1 MSKLTGITVEPGIV
15 SGKVIIVEDVF
26 FDINSNSIDAAST
39 WKEHQRLDIAI
50 ETSKRELRVIQDNR
64 EFSIS
69 LGDEAIL
76 EAQIMMLEDPYFIRD
91 IREVID
97 QKKTAEYAVNF
108 VKDALTASFD
118 TIDDAYLRARRN
130 DVIDLTER
138 IIANLLDTPRVDL
151 SLLDSDTII
160 VAKELPPS
168 ITASLDKKFVK
179 GVVLESGAK
188 HSHTGLLLMSKG
200 IPALFNV
207 EDAIHHARN
216 HNFAILN
223 SHESI
228 INFAPTTEELDA
240 VSIVKEDDSNVEL
253 TKETYSKDHVKIKV
267 SANVSIQSSVEE
279 AIRYKAEGVGLMR
292 TEFMF
297 MSHDDFPK
305 ESDENRVYESVVK
318 SLEDVTFRLLDIGG
332 DKFLPYHPKELLDE
346 INPALGTR
354 GVRFLK
360 LHEQT
365 LRQQIRAIIRASRF
379 GTVKIMVPMVTS
391 VEEFL
396 WIQNILREE
405 EIHLR
410 MTEQKIPLG
419 AMIETP
425 ASAIHVDSF
434 AKYADFLSI
443 GTNDLT
449 QFLLAFDRTSPNFDT
464 LAQSMH
470 PSIFKVIRNVV
481 ISGKKHDI
489 PVSICGVLAQNI
501 EAIPILL
508 GLGIRHISIDPNK
521 MVEVKTKISQL
532 KIKQLRRL
540 RPLINHIE
548 TEEEIL
554 SVARR
559 LNQST

>member
-15 SGKVIIVEDVF
+15 SGKVVVIRDVN
-26 FDINSNSIDAAST
+26 FDINKNEVDAASI
-39 WKEHQRLDIAI
+39 WREHQRLDIAI

-76 EAQIMMLEDPYFIRD
+76 EAQIMMLEDPYFIED
-91 IREVID
+91 IRDVIN
-97 QKKTAEYAVNF
+97 KGKTAEYAVNF
-108 VKDALTASFD
+108 VKEALTESFNA
-118 TIDDAYLRARRN
+118 IEDAYLRARRN

-138 IIANLLDTPRVDL
+138 IIANLLYTPRVDFSQL
-151 SLLDSDTII
+151 NSDTII

-168 ITASLDKKFVK
+168 ITASLDKKYIK

-207 EDAIHHARN
+207 GDVLSYAEDSHYV
-216 HNFAILN
+216 ILN
-223 SHESI
+223 SADGV
-228 INFAPTTEELDA
+228 INFSPTKEELEA
-240 VSIVKEDDSNVEL
+240 IFLMKEKNEQIEL
-253 TKETYSKDHVKIKV
+253 TKDTYSKDHVKIRV
-267 SANVSIQSSVEE
+267 SANVSVQSSVEE
-279 AIRYKAEGVGLMR
+279 AIQYKADGAGLMR
-292 TEFMF
+292 TEFMY
-297 MSHDDFPK
+297 MSHNDFPK
-305 ESDENRVYESVVK
+305 ETDENRVYETVVK
-318 SLEDVTFRLLDIGG
+318 SLNDVTFRLLDIGG
-332 DKFLPYHPKELLDE
+332 DKFLPYHPKDLLDE
-346 INPALGTR
+346 VNPALGTR

-360 LHEQT
+360 LHERT

-396 WIQNILREE
+396 WIKNILNEE
-405 EIHLR
+405 KIHLR
-410 MTEQKIPLG
+410 MTDKIDLG

-425 ASAIHVDSF
+425 AAAIHVDSF
-434 AKYADFLSI
+434 AKHADFLSI

-449 QFLLAFDRTSPNFDT
+449 QFLLAFDRTSPNFDL

-481 ISGKKHDI
+481 MSGKKYDI
-489 PVSICGVLAQNI
+489 PVSICGVLGQNL
-501 EAIPILL
+501 EALPILL

-521 MVEVKTKISQL
+521 MVEVKTRISQL
-532 KIKQLRRL
+532 KIKQLQRL
-540 RPLINHIE
+540 RPLLAQIE
-548 TEEEIL
+548 TEEELL
-554 SVARR
+554 SIARK
-559 LNQST
+559 LDKST

>member
-15 SGKVIIVEDVF
+15 SGKVVVIRDVN
-26 FDINSNSIDAAST
+26 FDINKNEVDAASI
-39 WKEHQRLDIAI
+39 WREHQRLDIAI

-76 EAQIMMLEDPYFIRD
+76 EAQIMMLEDPYFIED
-91 IREVID
+91 IREAI
-97 QKKTAEYAVNF
+97 KKGKTAEYAVNF
-108 VKDALTASFD
+108 VKEALTESFNA
-118 TIDDAYLRARRN
+118 IEDAYLRARRN

-138 IIANLLDTPRVDL
+138 IIANLLDTPRVDFSQL
-151 SLLDSDTII
+151 NSDTII

-168 ITASLDKKFVK
+168 ITASLDKKYIK

-207 EDAIHHARN
+207 GNVLSYAEDSHY
-216 HNFAILN
+216 AILN
-223 SHESI
+223 SADGV
-228 INFAPTTEELDA
+228 INFSPTKEELEA
-240 VSIVKEDDSNVEL
+240 IFLMKEKNEQIEL
-253 TKETYSKDHVKIKV
+253 TKDTYSKDHVKIRV
-267 SANVSIQSSVEE
+267 SANVSVQSSVEE
-279 AIRYKAEGVGLMR
+279 AIQYKADGAGLMR
-292 TEFMF
+292 TEFMY
-297 MSHDDFPK
+297 MSHNDFPK
-305 ESDENRVYESVVK
+305 ETDENRVYESVVK
-318 SLEDVTFRLLDIGG
+318 ALDDVTFRLLDIGG
-332 DKFLPYHPKELLDE
+332 DKFLPYHPKDLLDE
-346 INPALGTR
+346 VNPALGTR

-360 LHEQT
+360 LHERT

-396 WIQNILREE
+396 WIKNILNEE
-405 EIHLR
+405 KIHLR
-410 MTEQKIPLG
+410 MTDKIDLG

-425 ASAIHVDSF
+425 AAAIHVDSF
-434 AKYADFLSI
+434 AKHADFLSI

-449 QFLLAFDRTSPNFDT
+449 QFLLAFDRTSPNFDL

-481 ISGKKHDI
+481 MSGKKYDI
-489 PVSICGVLAQNI
+489 PVSICGVLGQNL
-501 EAIPILL
+501 EALPILL

-521 MVEVKTKISQL
+521 MVEVKTRISQL
-532 KIKQLRRL
+532 KIKQLQRL
-540 RPLINHIE
+540 RPLLAQIE
-548 TEEEIL
+548 TEEELL
-554 SVARR
+554 SIARK
-559 LNQST
+559 LDKST

>member
-15 SGKVIIVEDVF
+15 SGKVVVIRDVN
-26 FDINSNSIDAAST
+26 FDINKNEVDAASI
-39 WKEHQRLDIAI
+39 WREHQRLDIAI

-76 EAQIMMLEDPYFIRD
+76 EAQIMMLEDPYFIED
-91 IREVID
+91 IRDVIN
-97 QKKTAEYAVNF
+97 KGKTAEYAVNF
-108 VKDALTASFD
+108 VKEALTESFNA
-118 TIDDAYLRARRN
+118 IEDAYLRARRN

-138 IIANLLDTPRVDL
+138 IIANLLDTPRVDFSQL
-151 SLLDSDTII
+151 NSDTII

-168 ITASLDKKFVK
+168 ITASLDKKYIK

-207 EDAIHHARN
+207 GDVLSYAEDSHY
-216 HNFAILN
+216 AILN
-223 SHESI
+223 SADGV
-228 INFAPTTEELDA
+228 INFSPTKEELEA
-240 VSIVKEDDSNVEL
+240 IFLMKEKNEQIEL
-253 TKETYSKDHVKIKV
+253 TKDTYSKDHVKIRV
-267 SANVSIQSSVEE
+267 SANVSVQSSVEE
-279 AIRYKAEGVGLMR
+279 AIQYKADGAGLMR
-292 TEFMF
+292 TEFMY
-297 MSHDDFPK
+297 MSHNDFPK
-305 ESDENRVYESVVK
+305 ETDENRVYESVVK
-318 SLEDVTFRLLDIGG
+318 ALDDVTFRLLDIGG
-332 DKFLPYHPKELLDE
+332 DKFLPYHPEELLDE
-346 INPALGTR
+346 VNPALGTR

-360 LHEQT
+360 LHERT

-396 WIQNILREE
+396 WIKNILNEE
-405 EIHLR
+405 KIHLR
-410 MTEQKIPLG
+410 MTDKIDLG

-425 ASAIHVDSF
+425 AAAIHVDSF
-434 AKYADFLSI
+434 AKHADFLSI

-449 QFLLAFDRTSPNFDT
+449 QFLLAFDRTSPNFDL

-481 ISGKKHDI
+481 MSGKKYDI
-489 PVSICGVLAQNI
+489 PVSICGVLGQNL
-501 EAIPILL
+501 EALPILL

-521 MVEVKTKISQL
+521 MVEVKTRISQL
-532 KIKQLRRL
+532 KIKQLQRL
-540 RPLINHIE
+540 RPLLAQIE
-548 TEEEIL
+548 TEEELL
-554 SVARR
+554 SIARK
-559 LNQST
+559 LDKST

>member
-15 SGKVIIVEDVF
+15 SGKVVVIRDVN
-26 FDINSNSIDAAST
+26 FDINKNEVDAASI
-39 WKEHQRLDIAI
+39 WREHQRLDIAI

-76 EAQIMMLEDPYFIRD
+76 EAQIMMLEDPYFIED
-91 IREVID
+91 IRDVIN
-97 QKKTAEYAVNF
+97 KGKTAEYAVNF
-108 VKDALTASFD
+108 VKEALTESFNA
-118 TIDDAYLRARRN
+118 IEDAYLRARRN

-138 IIANLLDTPRVDL
+138 IIANLLDTPRVDFSQL
-151 SLLDSDTII
+151 NSDTII

-168 ITASLDKKFVK
+168 ITASLDKKYIK

-207 EDAIHHARN
+207 GDVLSYAEDSHY
-216 HNFAILN
+216 AILN
-223 SHESI
+223 SADGV
-228 INFAPTTEELDA
+228 INFSPTKEELEA
-240 VSIVKEDDSNVEL
+240 IFLMKEKNEQIEL
-253 TKETYSKDHVKIKV
+253 TKDTYSKDHVKIRV
-267 SANVSIQSSVEE
+267 SANVSVQSSVEE
-279 AIRYKAEGVGLMR
+279 AIQYKADGAGLMR
-292 TEFMF
+292 TEFMY
-297 MSHDDFPK
+297 MSHNDFPK
-305 ESDENRVYESVVK
+305 ETDENRVYESVVK
-318 SLEDVTFRLLDIGG
+318 ALDDVTFRLLDIGG
-332 DKFLPYHPKELLDE
+332 DKFLPYHPEELLDE
-346 INPALGTR
+346 VNPALGTR

-360 LHEQT
+360 LHERT

-396 WIQNILREE
+396 WIKNILNEE
-405 EIHLR
+405 KIHLR
-410 MTEQKIPLG
+410 MTDKIDLG

-425 ASAIHVDSF
+425 AAAIHVDSF
-434 AKYADFLSI
+434 AKHADFLSI

-449 QFLLAFDRTSPNFDT
+449 QFLLAFDRTSPNFDL

-481 ISGKKHDI
+481 MSGKKYDI
-489 PVSICGVLAQNI
+489 PVSICGVLGQNL
-501 EAIPILL
+501 EALPIIL

-521 MVEVKTKISQL
+521 MVEVKTRISQL
-532 KIKQLRRL
+532 KIKQLQRL
-540 RPLINHIE
+540 RPLLAQIE
-548 TEEEIL
+548 TEEELL
-554 SVARR
+554 SIARK
-559 LNQST
+559 LDKST

>member
-15 SGKVIIVEDVF
+15 SGKVVVVRDVN
-26 FDINSNSIDAAST
+26 FDINKNAVDAASI
-39 WKEHQRLDIAI
+39 WREHQRLDIAI

-76 EAQIMMLEDPYFIRD
+76 EAQIMMLEDPYFIEDIRD
-91 IREVID
+91 IIN
-97 QKKTAEYAVNF
+97 KGKTAEYAVNF
-108 VKDALTASFD
+108 VKEALTESFNA
-118 TIDDAYLRARRN
+118 IEDAYLRARRN

-138 IIANLLDTPRVDL
+138 IIANLLDTPRVDFSQL
-151 SLLDSDTII
+151 NSDTII

-168 ITASLDKKFVK
+168 ITASLDKKYIK

-207 EDAIHHARN
+207 GDVLSYAEDN
-216 HNFAILN
+216 HYAILN
-223 SHESI
+223 SADSVV
-228 INFAPTTEELDA
+228 NFSPTKEELKA
-240 VSIVKEDDSNVEL
+240 IFLMKEKNEQIEL
-253 TKETYSKDHVKIKV
+253 TKETYSKDHVKIRV
-267 SANVSIQSSVEE
+267 SANVSVQSSVEE
-279 AIRYKAEGVGLMR
+279 AIQYKAEGAGLMR
-292 TEFMF
+292 TEFMY

-305 ESDENRVYESVVK
+305 ETDENRVYESVVK
-318 SLEDVTFRLLDIGG
+318 ALHDVTFRLLDIGG
-332 DKFLPYHPKELLDE
+332 DKFLPYHPEELLDE
-346 INPALGTR
+346 VNPALGTR

-360 LHEQT
+360 LHERT

-396 WIQNILREE
+396 WIKNILNEE
-405 EIHLR
+405 KIHLR
-410 MTEQKIPLG
+410 MTDKIDLG

-425 ASAIHVDSF
+425 AAAIHVDSF
-434 AKYADFLSI
+434 AKHADFLSI

-449 QFLLAFDRTSPNFDT
+449 QFLLAFDRTSPNFDL

-481 ISGKKHDI
+481 MSGKKYDI
-489 PVSICGVLAQNI
+489 PVSICGVLGQNL
-501 EAIPILL
+501 EALPILL

-521 MVEVKTKISQL
+521 MVEVKTRISQL
-532 KIKQLRRL
+532 KIKQLQRL
-540 RPLINHIE
+540 RPLLGQIE
-548 TEEEIL
+548 TEEELL
-554 SVARR
+554 SIARK
-559 LNQST
+559 LDKST

>member
-15 SGKVIIVEDVF
+15 SGKVVVIRDVN
-26 FDINSNSIDAAST
+26 FDINKNEVDAASI
-39 WKEHQRLDIAI
+39 WREHQRLDIAI

-76 EAQIMMLEDPYFIRD
+76 EAQIMMLEDPYFIED
-91 IREVID
+91 IRDVIN
-97 QKKTAEYAVNF
+97 KGKTAEYAVNF
-108 VKDALTASFD
+108 VKETLTESFNA
-118 TIDDAYLRARRN
+118 IEDAYLRARRN

-138 IIANLLDTPRVDL
+138 IIANLLDTPRVDFSQL
-151 SLLDSDTII
+151 NSDTII

-168 ITASLDKKFVK
+168 ITASLDKKYIK

-207 EDAIHHARN
+207 GDVLSYAEDSHY
-216 HNFAILN
+216 AILN
-223 SHESI
+223 SADGV
-228 INFAPTTEELDA
+228 INFSPTKEELEA
-240 VSIVKEDDSNVEL
+240 IFLMKEKNEQIEL
-253 TKETYSKDHVKIKV
+253 TKDTYSKDHVKIRV
-267 SANVSIQSSVEE
+267 SANVSVQSSVEE
-279 AIRYKAEGVGLMR
+279 AIQYKADGAGLMR
-292 TEFMF
+292 TEFMY
-297 MSHDDFPK
+297 MSHNDFPK
-305 ESDENRVYESVVK
+305 ETDENRVYESVVK
-318 SLEDVTFRLLDIGG
+318 ALDDVTFRLLDIGG
-332 DKFLPYHPKELLDE
+332 DKFLPYHPEELLDE
-346 INPALGTR
+346 VNPALGTR

-360 LHEQT
+360 LHERT

-396 WIQNILREE
+396 WIKNILNEE
-405 EIHLR
+405 KIHLR
-410 MTEQKIPLG
+410 MTDKIDLG

-425 ASAIHVDSF
+425 AAAIHVDSF
-434 AKYADFLSI
+434 AKHADFLSI

-449 QFLLAFDRTSPNFDT
+449 QFLLAFDRTSPNFDL

-481 ISGKKHDI
+481 MSGKKYDI
-489 PVSICGVLAQNI
+489 PVSICGVLGQNL
-501 EAIPILL
+501 EALPILL

-521 MVEVKTKISQL
+521 MVEVKTRISQL
-532 KIKQLRRL
+532 KIKQLQRL
-540 RPLINHIE
+540 RPLLAQIE
-548 TEEEIL
+548 TEEELL
-554 SVARR
+554 SIARK
-559 LNQST
+559 LDKST

>member
-15 SGKVIIVEDVF
+15 SGKVVVIRDVN
-26 FDINSNSIDAAST
+26 FDINKNEVDAASI
-39 WKEHQRLDIAI
+39 WREHQRLDIAI

-76 EAQIMMLEDPYFIRD
+76 EAQIMMLEDPYFIED
-91 IREVID
+91 IRDVIN
-97 QKKTAEYAVNF
+97 KGKTAEYAVNF
-108 VKDALTASFD
+108 VKEALTESFNA
-118 TIDDAYLRARRN
+118 IEDAYLRARRN

-138 IIANLLDTPRVDL
+138 IIANLLDTPRVDFSQL
-151 SLLDSDTII
+151 NSDTII

-168 ITASLDKKFVK
+168 ITASLDKKYIK

-207 EDAIHHARN
+207 GDVLSYAEDSHY
-216 HNFAILN
+216 AILN
-223 SHESI
+223 SADGV
-228 INFAPTTEELDA
+228 INFSPTKEELEA
-240 VSIVKEDDSNVEL
+240 IFLMKEKNEQIEL
-253 TKETYSKDHVKIKV
+253 TKDTYSKDHVKIRV
-267 SANVSIQSSVEE
+267 SANVSVQSSVEE
-279 AIRYKAEGVGLMR
+279 AIQYKADGAGLMR
-292 TEFMF
+292 TEFMY
-297 MSHDDFPK
+297 MSHNDFPK
-305 ESDENRVYESVVK
+305 ETDENRVYESVVK
-318 SLEDVTFRLLDIGG
+318 ALDDVTFRLLDIGG
-332 DKFLPYHPKELLDE
+332 DKFLPYHPKDLLDE
-346 INPALGTR
+346 VNPALGTR

-360 LHEQT
+360 LHERT

-396 WIQNILREE
+396 WIKNILNEE
-405 EIHLR
+405 KIHLR
-410 MTEQKIPLG
+410 MTDKIDLG

-425 ASAIHVDSF
+425 AAAIHVDSF
-434 AKYADFLSI
+434 AKHADFLSI

-449 QFLLAFDRTSPNFDT
+449 QFLLAFDRTSPNFDL

-481 ISGKKHDI
+481 MSGKKYDI
-489 PVSICGVLAQNI
+489 PVSICGVLGQNL
-501 EAIPILL
+501 EALPILL

-521 MVEVKTKISQL
+521 MVEVKTRISQL
-532 KIKQLRRL
+532 KIKQLQRL
-540 RPLINHIE
+540 RPLLAQIE
-548 TEEEIL
+548 TEEELL
-554 SVARR
+554 SIARK
-559 LNQST
+559 LDKST

>member
-15 SGKVIIVEDVF
+15 SGKVVVIRDVN
-26 FDINSNSIDAAST
+26 FDINKNEVDAASI
-39 WKEHQRLDIAI
+39 WREHQRLDIAI

-76 EAQIMMLEDPYFIRD
+76 EAQIMMLEDPYFIED
-91 IREVID
+91 IRDVIN
-97 QKKTAEYAVNF
+97 KGKTAEYAVNF
-108 VKDALTASFD
+108 VKEALTESFNA
-118 TIDDAYLRARRN
+118 IEDAYLRARRN

-138 IIANLLDTPRVDL
+138 IIANLLDTPRVDFSQL
-151 SLLDSDTII
+151 NSDTII

-168 ITASLDKKFVK
+168 ITASLDKKYIK

-207 EDAIHHARN
+207 GDVLSYAEDSHY
-216 HNFAILN
+216 AILN
-223 SHESI
+223 SADGV
-228 INFAPTTEELDA
+228 INFSPTKEELEA
-240 VSIVKEDDSNVEL
+240 TFLMKEKNEQIEL
-253 TKETYSKDHVKIKV
+253 TKDTYSKDHVKIRV
-267 SANVSIQSSVEE
+267 SANVSVQSSVEE
-279 AIRYKAEGVGLMR
+279 AIQYKADGAGLMR
-292 TEFMF
+292 TEFMY
-297 MSHDDFPK
+297 MSHNDFPK
-305 ESDENRVYESVVK
+305 ETDENRVYESVVK
-318 SLEDVTFRLLDIGG
+318 ALDDVTFRLLDIGG
-332 DKFLPYHPKELLDE
+332 DKFLPYHPEELLDE
-346 INPALGTR
+346 VNPALGTR

-360 LHEQT
+360 LHERT

-396 WIQNILREE
+396 WIKNILNEE
-405 EIHLR
+405 KIHLR
-410 MTEQKIPLG
+410 MTDKIDLG

-425 ASAIHVDSF
+425 AAAIHVDSF
-434 AKYADFLSI
+434 AKHADFLSI

-449 QFLLAFDRTSPNFDT
+449 QFLLAFDRTSPNFDL

-481 ISGKKHDI
+481 MSGKKYDI
-489 PVSICGVLAQNI
+489 PVSICGVLGQNL
-501 EAIPILL
+501 EALPILL

-521 MVEVKTKISQL
+521 MVEVKTRISQL
-532 KIKQLRRL
+532 KIKQLQRL
-540 RPLINHIE
+540 RPLLAQIE
-548 TEEEIL
+548 TEEELL
-554 SVARR
+554 SIARK
-559 LNQST
+559 LDKST

>member
-15 SGKVIIVEDVF
+15 SGKVVVIRDVN
-26 FDINSNSIDAAST
+26 FDINKNEVDAASI
-39 WKEHQRLDIAI
+39 WREHQRLDIAI

-76 EAQIMMLEDPYFIRD
+76 EAQIMMLEDPYFIED
-91 IREVID
+91 IRDVIN
-97 QKKTAEYAVNF
+97 KGKTAEYAVNF
-108 VKDALTASFD
+108 VKEALTESFNA
-118 TIDDAYLRARRN
+118 IEDAYLRARRN

-138 IIANLLDTPRVDL
+138 IIANLLDTPRVDFSQL
-151 SLLDSDTII
+151 NSDTII

-168 ITASLDKKFVK
+168 ITASLDKKYIK

-207 EDAIHHARN
+207 GDVLSYAEDSHY
-216 HNFAILN
+216 AILN
-223 SHESI
+223 SADGVV
-228 INFAPTTEELDA
+228 NFSPTKEELEA
-240 VSIVKEDDSNVEL
+240 IFLMKEKNEQIEL
-253 TKETYSKDHVKIKV
+253 TKDTYSKDHVKIRV
-267 SANVSIQSSVEE
+267 SANVSVQSSVEE
-279 AIRYKAEGVGLMR
+279 AIQYKADGAGLMR
-292 TEFMF
+292 TEFMY
-297 MSHDDFPK
+297 MSHNDFPK
-305 ESDENRVYESVVK
+305 ETDENRVYESVVK
-318 SLEDVTFRLLDIGG
+318 ALDDVTFRLLDIGG
-332 DKFLPYHPKELLDE
+332 DKFLPYHPEELLDE
-346 INPALGTR
+346 VNPALGTR

-360 LHEQT
+360 LHERT

-396 WIQNILREE
+396 WIKNILNEE
-405 EIHLR
+405 KIHLR
-410 MTEQKIPLG
+410 MTDKIDLG

-425 ASAIHVDSF
+425 AAAIHVDSF
-434 AKYADFLSI
+434 AKHADFLSI

-449 QFLLAFDRTSPNFDT
+449 QFLLAFDRTSPNFDL

-481 ISGKKHDI
+481 MSGKKYDI
-489 PVSICGVLAQNI
+489 PVSICGVLGQNL
-501 EAIPILL
+501 EALPILL

-521 MVEVKTKISQL
+521 MVEVKTRISQL
-532 KIKQLRRL
+532 KIKQLQRL
-540 RPLINHIE
+540 RPLLAQIE
-548 TEEEIL
+548 TEEELL
-554 SVARR
+554 SIARK
-559 LNQST
+559 LDKST

>member
-15 SGKVIIVEDVF
+15 SGKVVVVRDVN
-26 FDINSNSIDAAST
+26 FDINKNAVDAASI
-39 WKEHQRLDIAI
+39 WREHQRLDIAI

-76 EAQIMMLEDPYFIRD
+76 EAQIMMLEDPYFIDD
-91 IREVID
+91 IRDVIN
-97 QKKTAEYAVNF
+97 KGKTAEYAVNF
-108 VKDALTASFD
+108 VKEALTESFNA
-118 TIDDAYLRARRN
+118 IEDAYLRARRN

-138 IIANLLDTPRVDL
+138 IIANLLDTPRVDFSQL
-151 SLLDSDTII
+151 NSDTII

-168 ITASLDKKFVK
+168 ITASLDKKYIK

-207 EDAIHHARN
+207 GDVLSYAEDN
-216 HNFAILN
+216 HYAILN
-223 SHESI
+223 SADSVV
-228 INFAPTTEELDA
+228 NFSPTKEELEA
-240 VSIVKEDDSNVEL
+240 IFLMKEKNEQIEL
-253 TKETYSKDHVKIKV
+253 TKETYSKDHVKIRI
-267 SANVSIQSSVEE
+267 SANVSVQSSVEE
-279 AIRYKAEGVGLMR
+279 AIQYKAEGAGLMR
-292 TEFMF
+292 TEFMY

-305 ESDENRVYESVVK
+305 ETDENRVYESVVK
-318 SLEDVTFRLLDIGG
+318 ALHDVTFRLLDIGG
-332 DKFLPYHPKELLDE
+332 DKFLPYHPEELLDE
-346 INPALGTR
+346 VNPALGTR

-360 LHEQT
+360 LHERT

-396 WIQNILREE
+396 WIKNILNEE
-405 EIHLR
+405 KIHLR
-410 MTEQKIPLG
+410 MTDKIDLG

-425 ASAIHVDSF
+425 AAAIHVDSF
-434 AKYADFLSI
+434 AKHADFLSI

-449 QFLLAFDRTSPNFDT
+449 QFLLAFDRTSPNFDL

-481 ISGKKHDI
+481 MSGKKYDI
-489 PVSICGVLAQNI
+489 PVSICGVLGQNL
-501 EAIPILL
+501 EALPILL

-521 MVEVKTKISQL
+521 MVEVKTRISQL
-532 KIKQLRRL
+532 KIKQLQRL
-540 RPLINHIE
+540 RPLLGQIE
-548 TEEEIL
+548 TEEELL
-554 SVARR
+554 SIARK
-559 LNQST
+559 LDKST

>member
-15 SGKVIIVEDVF
+15 SGKVVVIRDVN
-26 FDINSNSIDAAST
+26 FDINKNEVDAASI
-39 WKEHQRLDIAI
+39 WREHQRLDIAI

-76 EAQIMMLEDPYFIRD
+76 EAQIMMLEDPYFIED
-91 IREVID
+91 IRDVIN
-97 QKKTAEYAVNF
+97 KGKTAEYAVNF
-108 VKDALTASFD
+108 VKETLTESFNV
-118 TIDDAYLRARRN
+118 IEDAYLRARRN

-138 IIANLLDTPRVDL
+138 IIANLLDTPRVDFSQL
-151 SLLDSDTII
+151 NSDTII

-168 ITASLDKKFVK
+168 ITASLDKKYIK

-207 EDAIHHARN
+207 GDVLSYAEDSHY
-216 HNFAILN
+216 AILN
-223 SHESI
+223 SADGV
-228 INFAPTTEELDA
+228 INFSPTKEELEA
-240 VSIVKEDDSNVEL
+240 IFLMKENNEQIEL
-253 TKETYSKDHVKIKV
+253 TKDTYSKDHVKIRV
-267 SANVSIQSSVEE
+267 SANVSVQSSVDE
-279 AIRYKAEGVGLMR
+279 AIQYKADGAGLMR
-292 TEFMF
+292 TEFMY
-297 MSHDDFPK
+297 MSHNDFPK
-305 ESDENRVYESVVK
+305 ETDENRVYESVVK
-318 SLEDVTFRLLDIGG
+318 ALDDVTFRLLDIGG
-332 DKFLPYHPKELLDE
+332 DKFLPYHPEELLDE
-346 INPALGTR
+346 VNPALGTR

-360 LHEQT
+360 LHERT

-396 WIQNILREE
+396 WIKNILNEE
-405 EIHLR
+405 KIHLR
-410 MTEQKIPLG
+410 MTDKIDLG

-425 ASAIHVDSF
+425 AAAIHVDSF
-434 AKYADFLSI
+434 AKHADFLSI

-449 QFLLAFDRTSPNFDT
+449 QFLLAFDRTSPNFDL

-481 ISGKKHDI
+481 MSGKKYDI
-489 PVSICGVLAQNI
+489 PVSICGVLGQNL
-501 EAIPILL
+501 EALPILL

-521 MVEVKTKISQL
+521 MVEVKTRISQL
-532 KIKQLRRL
+532 KIKQLQRL
-540 RPLINHIE
+540 RPLLAQIE
-548 TEEEIL
+548 TEEELL
-554 SVARR
+554 SIARK
-559 LNQST
+559 LDKST

>member
-15 SGKVIIVEDVF
+15 SGKVVVIRDVN
-26 FDINSNSIDAAST
+26 FDINKNEVDAASI
-39 WKEHQRLDIAI
+39 WREHQRLDIAI

-76 EAQIMMLEDPYFIRD
+76 EAQIMMLEDPYFIED
-91 IREVID
+91 IRDVIN
-97 QKKTAEYAVNF
+97 KGKTAEYAVNF
-108 VKDALTASFD
+108 VKEALTESFNA
-118 TIDDAYLRARRN
+118 IEDAYLRARRN

-138 IIANLLDTPRVDL
+138 IIANLLYTPRVDFSQL
-151 SLLDSDTII
+151 NSDTII

-168 ITASLDKKFVK
+168 ITASLDKKYIK

-207 EDAIHHARN
+207 GDVLSYAEDSHY
-216 HNFAILN
+216 AILN
-223 SHESI
+223 SADGV
-228 INFAPTTEELDA
+228 INFSPTKEELEA
-240 VSIVKEDDSNVEL
+240 IFLMKEKNEQIEL
-253 TKETYSKDHVKIKV
+253 TKDTYSKDHVKIRV
-267 SANVSIQSSVEE
+267 SANVSVQSSVEE
-279 AIRYKAEGVGLMR
+279 AIQYKAEGAGLMR
-292 TEFMF
+292 TEFMY
-297 MSHDDFPK
+297 MSHNDFPK
-305 ESDENRVYESVVK
+305 ETDENRVYETVVK
-318 SLEDVTFRLLDIGG
+318 SLDDVTFRLLDIGG
-332 DKFLPYHPKELLDE
+332 DKFLPYHPEELLDE
-346 INPALGTR
+346 VNPALGTR

-360 LHEQT
+360 LHERT

-396 WIQNILREE
+396 WIKNILNEE
-405 EIHLR
+405 KIHLR
-410 MTEQKIPLG
+410 MTDKIDLG

-425 ASAIHVDSF
+425 AAAIHVDSF
-434 AKYADFLSI
+434 AKHADFLSI

-449 QFLLAFDRTSPNFDT
+449 QFLLAFDRTSPNFDL

-481 ISGKKHDI
+481 MSGKKYDI
-489 PVSICGVLAQNI
+489 PVSICGVLGQNL
-501 EAIPILL
+501 EALPILL

-521 MVEVKTKISQL
+521 MVEVKTRISQL
-532 KIKQLRRL
+532 KIKQLQRL
-540 RPLINHIE
+540 RPLLAQIE
-548 TEEEIL
+548 TEEELL
-554 SVARR
+554 SIARK
-559 LNQST
+559 LDKST

>member
-15 SGKVIIVEDVF
+15 SGKVVVIRDVN
-26 FDINSNSIDAAST
+26 FDINKNEVDAASI
-39 WKEHQRLDIAI
+39 WREHQRLDIAI

-76 EAQIMMLEDPYFIRD
+76 EAQIMMLEDPYFIED
-91 IREVID
+91 IRDVIN
-97 QKKTAEYAVNF
+97 KGKTAEYAVNF
-108 VKDALTASFD
+108 VKEALTESFNA
-118 TIDDAYLRARRN
+118 IEDAYLRARRN

-138 IIANLLDTPRVDL
+138 IIANLLDTPRVDFSQL
-151 SLLDSDTII
+151 NSDTII

-168 ITASLDKKFVK
+168 ITASLDKKYIK

-207 EDAIHHARN
+207 GDVLSYAEDSHY
-216 HNFAILN
+216 AILN
-223 SHESI
+223 SADGV
-228 INFAPTTEELDA
+228 INFSPTKEELEA
-240 VSIVKEDDSNVEL
+240 IFLMKENNEQIEL
-253 TKETYSKDHVKIKV
+253 TKDTYSKDHVKIRV
-267 SANVSIQSSVEE
+267 SANVSVQSSVEE
-279 AIRYKAEGVGLMR
+279 AIQYKADGAGLMR
-292 TEFMF
+292 TEFMY
-297 MSHDDFPK
+297 MSHNDFPK
-305 ESDENRVYESVVK
+305 ETDENRVYESVVK
-318 SLEDVTFRLLDIGG
+318 ALDDVTFRLLDIGG
-332 DKFLPYHPKELLDE
+332 DKFLPYHPEELLDE
-346 INPALGTR
+346 VNPALGTR

-360 LHEQT
+360 LHERT

-396 WIQNILREE
+396 WIKNILNEE
-405 EIHLR
+405 KIHLR
-410 MTEQKIPLG
+410 MTDKIDLG

-425 ASAIHVDSF
+425 AAAIHVDSF
-434 AKYADFLSI
+434 AKHADFLSI

-449 QFLLAFDRTSPNFDT
+449 QFLLAFDRTSPNFDL

-481 ISGKKHDI
+481 MSGKKYDI
-489 PVSICGVLAQNI
+489 PVSICGVLGQNL
-501 EAIPILL
+501 EALPILL

-521 MVEVKTKISQL
+521 MVEVKTRISQL
-532 KIKQLRRL
+532 KIKQLQRL
-540 RPLINHIE
+540 RPLLAQIE
-548 TEEEIL
+548 TEEELL
-554 SVARR
+554 SIARK
-559 LNQST
+559 LDKST

>member
-15 SGKVIIVEDVF
+15 SGKVVVIRDVN
-26 FDINSNSIDAAST
+26 FDINKNEVDAASI
-39 WKEHQRLDIAI
+39 WREHQRLDIAI

-76 EAQIMMLEDPYFIRD
+76 EAQIMMLEDPYFIED
-91 IREVID
+91 IRDVIN
-97 QKKTAEYAVNF
+97 KGKTAEYAVNF
-108 VKDALTASFD
+108 VKEALTESFNA
-118 TIDDAYLRARRN
+118 IEDAYLRARRN

-138 IIANLLDTPRVDL
+138 IIANLLYTPRVDFSQL
-151 SLLDSDTII
+151 NSDTII

-168 ITASLDKKFVK
+168 ITASLDKKYIK

-207 EDAIHHARN
+207 GDVLSYAEDSHY
-216 HNFAILN
+216 AILN
-223 SHESI
+223 SADGV
-228 INFAPTTEELDA
+228 INFSPTKEELEA
-240 VSIVKEDDSNVEL
+240 IFLMKEKNEQIEL
-253 TKETYSKDHVKIKV
+253 TKDTYSKDHVKIRV
-267 SANVSIQSSVEE
+267 SANVSVQSSVEE
-279 AIRYKAEGVGLMR
+279 AIQYKADGAGLMR
-292 TEFMF
+292 TEFMY
-297 MSHDDFPK
+297 MSHNDFPK
-305 ESDENRVYESVVK
+305 ETDENRVYESVVK
-318 SLEDVTFRLLDIGG
+318 ALDDVTFRLLDIGG
-332 DKFLPYHPKELLDE
+332 DKFLPYHPEELLDE
-346 INPALGTR
+346 VNPALGTR

-360 LHEQT
+360 LHERT

-396 WIQNILREE
+396 WIKNILNEE
-405 EIHLR
+405 KIHLR
-410 MTEQKIPLG
+410 MTDKIDLG

-425 ASAIHVDSF
+425 AAAIHVDSF
-434 AKYADFLSI
+434 AKHADFLSI

-449 QFLLAFDRTSPNFDT
+449 QFLLAFDRTSPNFDL

-481 ISGKKHDI
+481 MSGKKYDI
-489 PVSICGVLAQNI
+489 PVSICGVLGQNL
-501 EAIPILL
+501 EALPILL

-521 MVEVKTKISQL
+521 MVEVKTRISQL
-532 KIKQLRRL
+532 KIKQLQRL
-540 RPLINHIE
+540 RPLLAQIE
-548 TEEEIL
+548 TEEELL
-554 SVARR
+554 SIARK
-559 LNQST
+559 LDKST

>member
-15 SGKVIIVEDVF
+15 SGKVVVIRDVN
-26 FDINSNSIDAAST
+26 FDINKNEVDAGSI
-39 WKEHQRLDIAI
+39 WREHQRLDIAI

-76 EAQIMMLEDPYFIRD
+76 EAQIMMLEDPYFIED
-91 IREVID
+91 IRDVIN
-97 QKKTAEYAVNF
+97 KGKTAEYAVNF
-108 VKDALTASFD
+108 VKEALTESFNA
-118 TIDDAYLRARRN
+118 IEDAYLRARRN

-138 IIANLLDTPRVDL
+138 IIANLLDTPRVDFSQL
-151 SLLDSDTII
+151 NSDTII

-168 ITASLDKKFVK
+168 ITASLDKKYIK

-207 EDAIHHARN
+207 GDVLSYAEDSHY
-216 HNFAILN
+216 AILN
-223 SHESI
+223 SADGV
-228 INFAPTTEELDA
+228 INFSPTKEELEA
-240 VSIVKEDDSNVEL
+240 TFLMKEKNEQIEL
-253 TKETYSKDHVKIKV
+253 TKDTYSKDHVKIRV
-267 SANVSIQSSVEE
+267 SANVSVQSSVEE
-279 AIRYKAEGVGLMR
+279 AIQYKADGAGLMR
-292 TEFMF
+292 TEFMY
-297 MSHDDFPK
+297 MSHNDFPK
-305 ESDENRVYESVVK
+305 ETDENRVYETVVK
-318 SLEDVTFRLLDIGG
+318 SLNDVTFRLLDIGG
-332 DKFLPYHPKELLDE
+332 DKFLPYHPKDLLDE
-346 INPALGTR
+346 VNPALGTR

-360 LHEQT
+360 LHERT

-396 WIQNILREE
+396 WIKNILNEE
-405 EIHLR
+405 KIHLR
-410 MTEQKIPLG
+410 MTDKIDLG

-425 ASAIHVDSF
+425 AAAIHVDSF
-434 AKYADFLSI
+434 AKHADFLSI

-449 QFLLAFDRTSPNFDT
+449 QFLLAFDRTSPNFDL

-481 ISGKKHDI
+481 MSGKKYDI
-489 PVSICGVLAQNI
+489 PVSICGVLGQNL
-501 EAIPILL
+501 EALPILL

-521 MVEVKTKISQL
+521 MVEVKTRISQL
-532 KIKQLRRL
+532 KIKQLQRL
-540 RPLINHIE
+540 RPLLAQIE
-548 TEEEIL
+548 TEEELL
-554 SVARR
+554 SIARK
-559 LNQST
+559 LDKST

>member
-15 SGKVIIVEDVF
+15 SGKVVVVRDVN
-26 FDINSNSIDAAST
+26 FDINKNEVDAASI
-39 WKEHQRLDIAI
+39 WREHQRLDIAI

-76 EAQIMMLEDPYFIRD
+76 EAQIMMLEDPYFIED
-91 IREVID
+91 IREAI
-97 QKKTAEYAVNF
+97 KKGKTAEYAVNF
-108 VKDALTASFD
+108 VKEALTESFNA
-118 TIDDAYLRARRN
+118 IEDAYLRARRN

-138 IIANLLDTPRVDL
+138 IIANLLDTPRVDFSQL
-151 SLLDSDTII
+151 NSDTII

-168 ITASLDKKFVK
+168 ITASLDKKYIK

-207 EDAIHHARN
+207 GNVLSYAEDSHY
-216 HNFAILN
+216 AILN
-223 SHESI
+223 SADGV
-228 INFAPTTEELDA
+228 INFSPTKEELEA
-240 VSIVKEDDSNVEL
+240 IFLMKEKNEQIEL
-253 TKETYSKDHVKIKV
+253 TKDTYSKDHVKIRV
-267 SANVSIQSSVEE
+267 SANVSVQSSVEE
-279 AIRYKAEGVGLMR
+279 AIQYKADGAGLMR
-292 TEFMF
+292 TEFMY
-297 MSHDDFPK
+297 MSHNDFPK
-305 ESDENRVYESVVK
+305 ETDENRVYESVVK
-318 SLEDVTFRLLDIGG
+318 ALDDVTFRLLDIGG
-332 DKFLPYHPKELLDE
+332 DKFLPYHPKDLLDE
-346 INPALGTR
+346 VNPALGTR

-360 LHEQT
+360 LHERT

-396 WIQNILREE
+396 WIKNILNEE
-405 EIHLR
+405 KIHLR
-410 MTEQKIPLG
+410 MTDKIDLG

-425 ASAIHVDSF
+425 AAAIHVDSF
-434 AKYADFLSI
+434 AKHADFLSI

-449 QFLLAFDRTSPNFDT
+449 QFLLAFDRTSPNFDL

-481 ISGKKHDI
+481 MSGKKYDI
-489 PVSICGVLAQNI
+489 PVSICGVLGQNL
-501 EAIPILL
+501 EALPILL

-521 MVEVKTKISQL
+521 MVEVKTRISQL
-532 KIKQLRRL
+532 KIKQLQRL
-540 RPLINHIE
+540 RPLLAQIE
-548 TEEEIL
+548 TEEELL
-554 SVARR
+554 SIARK
-559 LNQST
+559 LDKST